1 VPDRWFDNALYRSD
15 DDAHDAEL
23 HYYITRF
30 HDRTERIRLALI
42 ALGTVLGDDH
52 EIVAELESKL
62 K

>member
-1 VPDRWFDNALYRSD
+1 MPERWFDNALYMSD
-15 DDAHDAEL
+15 DDARDSEL
-23 HYYITRF
+23 HHAVTRY